1 MLRNLYISDEYGISK
16 EFKEFLTKLN
26 ELAQQVKEQQEK
38 LQELYSNIDY
48 ADDEVQDF
56 VISMVDNVS
65 QMECLQALISLE
77 NFTTRNGVQLKDLKV
92 GTKIKD
98 SESLGIEATYL
109 CTNWIFENKERKDR
123 LWIDIKEQDVIGI
136 YYDYKYTD

>member
-1 MLRNLYISDEYGISK
+1 MTT
-16 EFKEFLTKLN
+16 LTELN
-26 ELAQQVKEQQEK
+26 ELEQQVKAQQEK

-92 GTKIKD
+92 GTKVKD

>member
-1 MLRNLYISDEYGISK
+1 MTT
-16 EFKEFLTKLN
+16 LTELN
-26 ELAQQVKEQQEK
+26 ELEQQVKAQQEK

-65 QMECLQALISLE
+65 QMECLQALIALE
-77 NFTTRNGVQLKDLKV
+77 NFATRNEIQLKDLKV
-92 GTKIKD
+92 GTKVKD
-98 SESLGIEATYL
+98 SESFSIEATYL

-123 LWIDIKEQDVIGI
+123 LWIGIKEQEVVGI

>member
-1 MLRNLYISDEYGISK
+1 MTT
-16 EFKEFLTKLN
+16 LTELN
-26 ELAQQVKEQQEK
+26 ELEQQVKEQQEK

-92 GTKIKD
+92 GTKVKD

>member
-1 MLRNLYISDEYGISK
+1 MTI
-16 EFKEFLTKLN
+16 LTKLN

-92 GTKIKD
+92 GTKVKA

>member
-1 MLRNLYISDEYGISK
+1 MERQLIE
-16 EFKEFLTKLN
+16 LN
-26 ELAQQVKEQQEK
+26 ELEQQVKASQDK
-38 LQELYSNIDY
+38 IQELYSSVDC

-56 VISMVDNVS
+56 VISMADNIS
-65 QMECLQALISLE
+65 QIECLQALIALE
-77 NFTTRNGVQLKDLKV
+77 NFATRNEIQLKDLKA
-92 GTKIKD
+92 GTKVKD

>member
-1 MLRNLYISDEYGISK
+1 MTTLSE
-16 EFKEFLTKLN
+16 LN
-26 ELAQQVKEQQEK
+26 ELEQQVKAQREK
-38 LQELYSNIDY
+38 LQELYSSIDY

-56 VISMVDNVS
+56 VISMVDNIS
-65 QMECLQALISLE
+65 QIECFKALVTLE
-77 NFTTRNGVQLKDLKV
+77 IFTARNGFQLKDLKV
-92 GTKIKD
+92 GTKVKD
-98 SESLGIEATYL
+98 TESSKIEATYL

>member
-1 MLRNLYISDEYGISK
+1 MTI
-16 EFKEFLTKLN
+16 LTKLN

-109 CTNWIFENKERKDR
+109 CTNWICENKERKDR
-123 LWIDIKEQDVIGI
+123 
-136 YYDYKYTD
+136 

>member
-1 MLRNLYISDEYGISK
+1 MTT
-16 EFKEFLTKLN
+16 LTELN
-26 ELAQQVKEQQEK
+26 ELEQQVKAQQEK

-48 ADDEVQDF
+48 ADDEVQYF

-92 GTKIKD
+92 GTKVKD
-98 SESLGIEATYL
+98 TELSKIEATYL
-109 CTNWIFENKERKDR
+109 CTNWIYENKERKDR

>member
-1 MLRNLYISDEYGISK
+1 MTT
-16 EFKEFLTKLN
+16 LTELN
-26 ELAQQVKEQQEK
+26 ELEQQVKEQQEK

-77 NFTTRNGVQLKDLKV
+77 IFTSRNGVQLKDLKV
-92 GTKIKD
+92 GTKVKD
-98 SESLGIEATYL
+98 TELSKIEATYL
-109 CTNWIFENKERKDR
+109 RTDWLFENKERKDR
-123 LWIDIKEQDVIGI
+123 LWIDIKGQEVVGI
-136 YYDYKYTD
+136 YYDYEYTDKN

>member
-1 MLRNLYISDEYGISK
+1 MTT
-16 EFKEFLTKLN
+16 LTELN
-26 ELAQQVKEQQEK
+26 ELEQQVKAQREK
-38 LQELYSNIDY
+38 LQELYSSIDY

-65 QMECLQALISLE
+65 QIECFKALVTLE
-77 NFTTRNGVQLKDLKV
+77 IFTSRNGFQLKDLKV
-92 GTKIKD
+92 GTKVKD
-98 SESLGIEATYL
+98 TESSKIEATYL

>member
-1 MLRNLYISDEYGISK
+1 MTI
-16 EFKEFLTKLN
+16 LTKLN

-56 VISMVDNVS
+56 VISMIDNVS

-92 GTKIKD
+92 RTKVKD